1 MMESAPSLQNNLCHL
16 PLKNLFQNNWRSEQ
30 VEHPVNPGTPGN
42 WSLNLCDKC
51 ILNDVLKE

>member
-1 MMESAPSLQNNLCHL
+1 MESAPSLQNNLCHL

-51 ILNDVLKE
+51 ILDDVLKE